1 MRGARSISACSL
13 PNTKNYYACMQLLA
27 PDKVDIPDRLIE
39 YEDVELS
46 PEQEKLKQKKIRAIE
61 TMLSRSG

>member
-1 MRGARSISACSL
+1 
-13 PNTKNYYACMQLLA
+13 MQLLA